1 MRNLKAYDELFLF
14 INEEIIELVEL
25 FTENPNEPF
34 LEVQQGG
41 MVVKAIS
48 IGVRMKIDIW
58 GGGVG
63 EVALQELL
71 EGLVAEELVPPLR
84 EGLLQVGRELLPKLH
99 YYRLPD
105 QFVL

>member
-14 INEEIIELVEL
+14 INVEIIELVEL
-25 FTENPNEPF
+25 FLENPNEPF

-41 MVVKAIS
+41 LVVKAIS
-48 IGVRMKIDIW
+48 IGVRRKIDIW

-63 EVALQELL
+63 KVALEELL

-84 EGLLQVGRELLPKLH
+84 EGLLQVGRELLPELH
-99 YYRLPD
+99 D
-105 QFVL
+105 